1 MRNDLVS
8 LNMRSG
14 ILAAIGNTPLL
25 PLSRVSAGL
34 RQPILAKAEF
44 LNPTGSIKD
53 RMAIHLIEKAER
65 AGLLGPH
72 STIVESTSG
81 NTGASLAMVCAIR
94 GYRVILVCPDK
105 VSAEKIKLLELFGAQ
120 VVITPTDRPT
130 ASPDS
135 YYSTARRIAAET
147 PGGFF
152 VDQLAHPD
160 NIEAHYAT
168 TGPEIWEQTR
178 GQVDCVVIGAG
189 TGGTITGVGRYL
201 KERNPDILIVGV
213 DPVGSVF
220 HDWFAEGRMSQP
232 ATYLVE
238 GIGDDILPETLD
250 FSVID
255 DFLQVTDAECFQMA
269 RRLTAEE
276 GLFVGG
282 SSGGA
287 VTAALRFIEKRP
299 ELSTVV
305 TLLPDSGFRYM
316 SKFFSD
322 AWMRDRGLAV

>member
-1 MRNDLVS
+1 MGGDIVS
-8 LNMRSG
+8 PNLRSG

-25 PLSRVSAGL
+25 PLSRISAGL

-53 RMAIHLIEKAER
+53 RMAVHLIEKAEQ

-94 GYRVILVCPDK
+94 GYKIILVCPDK
-105 VSAEKIKLLELFGAQ
+105 VSDEKIKLLELFGAK

-130 ASPDS
+130 TSPES
-135 YYSTARRIAAET
+135 YYSTAKRIAAET

-160 NIEAHYAT
+160 NVEAHYVT
-168 TGPEIWEQTR
+168 TGPEIWEQTH

-189 TGGTITGVGRYL
+189 TGGTITGVGHYL
-201 KERNPDILIVGV
+201 KKRNPNILIVGV
-213 DPVGSVF
+213 DPVGSIF
-220 HDWFAEGRMSQP
+220 HDRFKKQTESQP
-232 ATYLVE
+232 STYLVE
-238 GIGDDILPETLD
+238 GIGDDILPKTLD
-250 FSVID
+250 FKVID
-255 DFLQVTDAECFQMA
+255 DFLQVTDAECFHMA

-276 GLFVGG
+276 GMFVGG

-287 VTAALRFIEKRP
+287 VAAALRFVEKRP
-299 ELSTVV
+299 ELSNVV

-322 AWMRDRGLAV
+322 AWMREKGLTV